1 MALKLLHE
9 AETDDPILSV
19 VNLID
24 IFLVVIAALLIT
36 VAQNP
41 LINPFNKQDVTVIT
55 DPGKPS
61 MEIMVKKG
69 EKVERF
75 KASGAIGS
83 GDGEKAGVA
92 YKMKDGSI
100 VYVPEGGTQ

>member
-1 MALKLLHE
+1 MAIKLLHE